1 MNLPHSLKCSSLVF
15 VLFAFITGTVQSQ
28 KQVIDEELL
37 SSIVQAKQEE
47 IKARA
52 LTNLVRG
59 NVRTLNK
66 TTFNTIYDMVDIL
79 LTEKNKTVMTR
90 GLVGKAS
97 DYALSYAATR
107 YLMKTQSVFQGASD
121 LKGLAADKVAE
132 KLGDAYEKAQK
143 HGSWA
148 KRGNP
153 LSIGKVDPVAK
164 PEQYIV
170 AVDNWLLD
178 QMYIALSKSTKLR
191 GLGFFKVESAR
202 SWQYDTLKG
211 ADVDYVSLWDNN
223 TAERKRLIGLIDGF
237 KTWLETN
244 LNKLDQVAKS
254 VEDLDWSALN
264 QINLTKLAQAPGT
277 VGNAPVG
284 ASIKLFLKAVDLYR
298 HHVGQ
303 NATLVRIADIIT
315 DYIIFEPEEKNE
327 NGLYG
332 FSIDVEGI
340 ILSFED
346 KIIRSST
353 SPTKRS
359 WFNLRPFFTI
369 GLNYGYFS
377 SFDSAFT
384 ASESLGISQVAW
396 AGEKIGVKWYLWDW
410 KYTRGQQA
418 NEPYRFHGRMW
429 TRDVRPR
436 DPILSNWYLSLY
448 ASGMLYTIADLRSE
462 SNFNSA
468 IIGTGTGVRFFNGLE
483 LNVSYAAPVLPEAT
497 VQENIDAGFWN
508 VGLDIPI
515 FEYIRAARAK
525 RGQ

>member
-1 MNLPHSLKCSSLVF
+1 MVVALSVF
-15 VLFAFITGTVQSQ
+15 FPCTVKAQ

-90 GLVGKAS
+90 ALVGKAA

-107 YLMKTQSVFQGASD
+107 YLMKTQDVFRGARSYN
-121 LKGLAADKVAE
+121 GLAADKIAE
-132 KLGDAYEKAQK
+132 RLALVYDKAQK
-143 HGSWA
+143 HGSFA
-148 KRGNP
+148 CRDNP
-153 LSIGKVDPVAK
+153 LSIGKVDDSK
-164 PEQYIV
+164 PEQFEIG
-170 AVDNWLLD
+170 VDNWLLD
-178 QMYIALSKSTKLR
+178 HMYIALSKSAKLKD
-191 GLGFFKVESAR
+191 LGFFKVESAR

-211 ADVDYVSLWDNN
+211 ADVDYVSFWANN
-223 TAERKRLIGLIDGF
+223 TAERARLIGLVDGF
-237 KTWLETN
+237 KTWLEEN
-244 LNKLDQVAKS
+244 LNKLDQVAKA

-264 QINLTKLAQAPGT
+264 QVNLTKLAQAPGT
-277 VGNAPVG
+277 IGNEQVG
-284 ASIKLFLKAVDLYR
+284 ACIKLFLKAVDLYR
-298 HHVGQ
+298 YHVGQ
-303 NATLVRIADIIT
+303 NATLVRMADIIT
-315 DYIIFEPEEKNE
+315 DYIIFDPEETNA
-327 NGLYG
+327 NALYG

-346 KIIRSST
+346 KLLKSTT

-377 SFDSAFT
+377 SFDTAFT

-429 TRDVRPR
+429 TRYTRPR
-436 DPILSNWYLSLY
+436 DPILSNLYLSLY

-462 SNFNSA
+462 SSFNSA
-468 IIGTGTGVRFFNGLE
+468 IVGTGTGVRFFNGLE
-483 LNVSYAAPVLPEAT
+483 LNVSYAAPVLSEAT
-497 VQENIDAGFWN
+497 IQENIDAGFWN